1 MEDGWRG
8 DGDTRLCDTGVNLA
22 RNFSRGFNDPSA
34 TVFCGKSYRGYA
46 PFSAPE
52 TNALR
57 QFVENHSISMAVLLH
72 STAQQI
78 WNQWGSSDVAGA
90 RMIEEAARI
99 WRNGWS
105 LPADRTRF
113 DLARIGLGGGNGQF
127 SAWLSKESGGSN
139 GESSEIVGTWALDGD
154 QPIAGDF
161 DRDDQV
167 DDVAVYR
174 PSDHKWYYDYDH
186 DGDTDETHTGC
197 GTSV

>member
-1 MEDGWRG
+1 
-8 DGDTRLCDTGVNLA
+8 
-22 RNFSRGFNDPSA
+22 
-34 TVFCGKSYRGYA
+34 
-46 PFSAPE
+46 
-52 TNALR
+52 
-57 QFVENHSISMAVLLH
+57 LH

-90 RMIEEAARI
+90 RVIEEAARI